1 MEIPVTQYIKPR
13 GRTKVL
19 RIEIPDECKAMVEKI
34 ASLHLH
40 FTCEALH
47 RGMVAQYISHK
58 EGDFAIVLSSVDASH
73 DQIVKMIN
81 DFDEEAF
88 KEWLVGMTEDEEG
101 NNGG

>member
-1 MEIPVTQYIKPR
+1 MEIPVTQYIKPH
-13 GRTKVL
+13 GRTKIL

-34 ASLHLH
+34 AGLHLH

-58 EGDFAIVLSSVDASH
+58 DGDFAIVLSSVDDSFE
-73 DQIVKMIN
+73 QLVKMIN

-88 KEWLVGMTEDEEG
+88 KTWLIDMTEEEID
-101 NNGG
+101 GG